1 MGRRTCAVRQLLPYL
16 SQGPRNLLNDSNGV
30 SLGMSFFDLPPIIE
44 RMLLV
49 SDKISDLNFSVGQLP
64 QVEINGKLTPVQP
77 LGMQK
82 LTPYQTEVI
91 AMTLL
96 EENSEAA
103 ERLVLTGTA
112 DLSYSLPSRAR
123 FRVNIFQQR
132 GVYSIVMRVIPT
144 DIPTLGSLALPAQL
158 SEISELRNGLV
169 LITGPTGSGKS
180 STLAAVIDIINE
192 NKHYHVVAI
201 EDPIEYLHNHK
212 SSTINQREVGHDTK
226 DFPSALRAALR
237 QAPKV
242 ILIGEMRDYETTEIA
257 LEAAETGHLVLSTL
271 HTIDASKTVDRI
283 IGLYPKNEEPVIR
296 TRLAQTFRYIDSQ
309 RLIPRTDFHGRIAAV
324 EILKSTPRTREYIEN
339 GECEGKSLL
348 DAMRDGKLEG
358 MQDFDTV
365 IKDLIERNVI
375 TVEDGLGFA
384 TNQNNLLLS
393 LKGLTSGED
402 YVRAQAENLIANN
415 QRGNYP
421 AALTLTD

>member
-1 MGRRTCAVRQLLPYL
+1 
-16 SQGPRNLLNDSNGV
+16 
-30 SLGMSFFDLPPIIE
+30 MSFFDLPPIIE

-64 QVEINGKLTPVQP
+64 QVEINGRLTPVQP
-77 LGMQK
+77 LGLQK
-82 LTPYQTEVI
+82 LTPYQTEII

-96 EENSEAA
+96 QENSEAA
-103 ERLVLTGTA
+103 ERLVQTGTA

-123 FRVNIFQQR
+123 FRCNIFQQR

-144 DIPTLGSLALPAQL
+144 DIPTLSSLALPPQL
-158 SEISELRNGLV
+158 AEIAELRNGLV
-169 LITGPTGSGKS
+169 LLTGPTGAGKS
-180 STLAAVIDIINE
+180 STLAAIIDIINE
-192 NKHYHVVAI
+192 AKHYHVVAI
-201 EDPIEYLHNHK
+201 EDPIEYLHTHK
-212 SSTINQREVGHDTK
+212 NSTINQREVGHDTK

-296 TRLAQTFRYIDSQ
+296 TRLAQTFRYIVSQ
-309 RLIPRTDFHGRIAAV
+309 RLIPRADFRGRIAAV
-324 EILKSTPRTREYIEN
+324 EILRSTPRTREYVEN
-339 GECEGKSLL
+339 GEAEGKSLL
-348 DAMRDGKLEG
+348 DAMRDGKLDG

-393 LKGLTSGED
+393 LKGLTTSED
-402 YVRAQAENLIANN
+402 FIRSQAEPVAGNN
-415 QRGNYP
+415 QTSRYP
-421 AALTLTD
+421 ALTLTD